1 MSTHHPSASE
11 VSMGAGFTDF
21 GPYRVRVNPF
31 QNHMPQNKWEVLDR
45 EDTDGLRPVFDSFS
59 TFRDAVRCAVSLHR
73 EWVRNC
79 KPSMTEPLLVTIDDA
94 IAFVLAAYHGPTPP
108 LPLEDWSEFLWRLI
122 NASCKGHG
130 VTVPKTLPEV
140 WK

>member
-1 MSTHHPSASE
+1 
-11 VSMGAGFTDF
+11 MGAGFTDF

-73 EWVRNC
+73 EWESAPPQIAS
-79 KPSMTEPLLVTIDDA
+79 KLAPLQVVDDA
-94 IAFVLAAYHGPTPP
+94 IAFVLAAYHGPNPP